1 MAKRKRIRAYSQQ
14 VMKQL
19 CGEIP
24 QSELWI
30 QQERVVDLSVR
41 TAVMLEPRNGNVFCG
56 YFDPGVHD
64 LRPPRVPCTF
74 DLQHVFVLCRRHC
87 EHLLD
92 KTKPYNDRARRC
104 MKRMLVSTPEL
115 QLLARLDGKTYVQEP
130 DRYVEHV
137 TAEAAARVR
146 DIYATVFSDEVGV
159 KDADGA
165 HGAGG
170 QASGEHAPDH
180 ARGAQPLSGDEQ
192 QRAGD

>member
-1 MAKRKRIRAYSQQ
+1 MVKRKRIRSYSQR

-30 QQERVVDLSVR
+30 QEERVVDLSVR
-41 TAVMLEPRNGNVFCG
+41 TAVILETRNGNVFCG

-64 LRPPRVPCTF
+64 LRPARANYTF

-87 EHLLD
+87 LHLLD
-92 KTKPYNDRARRC
+92 KTKPYHDRARRC
-104 MKRMLVSTPEL
+104 MKRVLVSTPEL
-115 QLLARLDGKTYVQEP
+115 QLLARLDGKQYVQEP
-130 DRYVEHV
+130 NRYVEHV
-137 TAEAAARVR
+137 TDEVAARVR

-159 KDADGA
+159 KDAGGNA
-165 HGAGG
+165 AGG
-170 QASGEHAPDH
+170 QAAREHAPDH

>member
-1 MAKRKRIRAYSQQ
+1 MVKRKRIRSYNQQ

-30 QQERVVDLSVR
+30 QEERVVDLSVR
-41 TAVMLEPRNGNVFCG
+41 TAVILETQNGNVFCG

-64 LRPPRVPCTF
+64 LRPARVPCTF

-87 EHLLD
+87 VYLLD
-92 KTKPYNDRARRC
+92 KSKPYHDRARRC
-104 MKRMLVSTPEL
+104 MKRVLVSTPEL
-115 QLLARLDGKTYVQEP
+115 QLLARLDGKQYFQEP

-137 TAEAAARVR
+137 TDEVAARVR

-159 KDADGA
+159 KDAGGA
-165 HGAGG
+165 AAGR
-170 QASGEHAPDH
+170 QEAREHASDH
-180 ARGAQPLSGDEQ
+180 ARGVEPLSGDEQ